1 MEIKEY
7 VFKGIHYL
15 VRLPKNYAENVQY
28 PTVLFLHGAGS
39 RGNDI
44 SVLRENP
51 FFTLTADK
59 KDFPFVII
67 APQCHADTW
76 FDIWETLKEF
86 ALYIKTLSYVD
97 SDRVYG
103 IGASM
108 GGYGTWQMAMSMP
121 SYYAAIV
128 PICGGGMYWNAW
140 RLKKLPV
147 WAFHGAKDQTVFV
160 EESIKMVDKIKSSG
174 GNPKLTIYPENTHD
188 AWTDTYLNDEVYKWF
203 LEHKNKNE
211 QEQTT
216 KLEGS
221 KLFG

>member
-7 VFKGIHYL
+7 EFKGIRYL
-15 VRLPKNYAENVQY
+15 VRLPKNYTENKQY
-28 PTVLFLHGAGS
+28 PTLLFLHGAGS
-39 RGNDI
+39 RGKDI
-44 SVLRENP
+44 SVLRRNP

-59 KDFPFVII
+59 KDFPFVQI

-97 SDRVYG
+97 ADRVYG

-160 EESIKMVDKIKSSG
+160 EETIKMVDKIKSSG

-188 AWTDTYLNDEVYKWF
+188 AWTDTYLNDEVYKWL
-203 LEHKNKNE
+203 LEQKNINTKE
-211 QEQTT
+211 ETT

>member
-1 MEIKEY
+1 MD
-7 VFKGIHYL
+7 
-15 VRLPKNYAENVQY
+15 A
-28 PTVLFLHGAGS
+28 
-39 RGNDI
+39 
-44 SVLRENP
+44 
-51 FFTLTADK
+51 
-59 KDFPFVII
+59 
-67 APQCHADTW
+67 
-76 FDIWETLKEF
+76 
-86 ALYIKTLSYVD
+86 
-97 SDRVYG
+97 DRVYG
-103 IGASM
+103 MGASM

-128 PICGGGMYWNAW
+128 PICGGGMYWNAF
-140 RLKKLPV
+140 RIKDLPV

-160 EESIKMVDKIKSSG
+160 EESIKMTDAIRGWG

-188 AWTDTYLNDEVYKWF
+188 AWTDTYSNDEVYKWF

>member
-1 MEIKEY
+1 MEMKEY
-7 VFKGIHYL
+7 EFKGIHYL
-15 VRLPKNYAENVQY
+15 VRFPNNFQEGIQY
-28 PTVLFLHGAGS
+28 PTIFALHGAGS
-39 RGNDI
+39 RGRDI
-44 SVLRENP
+44 TLVKENP
-51 FFTLTADK
+51 FFYLTENQE
-59 KDFPFVII
+59 DFPFVII
-67 APQCHADTW
+67 APQCHTDTW

-97 SDRVYG
+97 AQRVYG

-128 PICGGGMYWNAW
+128 PVCGGGMYWNAW
-140 RLKKLPV
+140 RLKKLPI

-174 GNPKLTIYPENTHD
+174 GNPKLTIYPENGHD
-188 AWTDTYLNDEVYKWF
+188 AWTDTYSNMEVYKWL
-203 LEHKNKNE
+203 LEHKNKNA
-211 QEQTT
+211 QEKTT
-216 KLEGS
+216 ELIGS